1 MSLHRVENSS
11 DNLLMNLF
19 NHGVSNVQ
27 PRNILKN
34 FIKAYKTKIII
45 SNNDYSKT
53 YNNFK
58 KILPICVGP
67 KSVLLHVNSKKRVM
81 IR

>member
-11 DNLLMNLF
+11 ENLLLGLF

-34 FIKAYKTKIII
+34 FIKVDKTKIIVK
-45 SNNDYSKT
+45 NNSYSKT

-58 KILPICVGP
+58 IILPICVG
-67 KSVLLHVNSKKRVM
+67 
-81 IR
+81 